1 MDATRI
7 HVTLFVLLCCLQ
19 FGVSYKIYILPEPG
33 AFCFGVFSGDDCL
46 TWSEYSARPTF
57 VDHSTTLIFTPGTYS
72 SSRLSTRYQS
82 SYNYYGSALSV
93 ANIKRFTMIGDGAQL
108 QFRLSLFNV
117 EDVRMYN
124 LTFTDRPRID
134 VRNVQSFVM
143 ENCTLSQTSSS
154 TYYYYRRRI
163 PVGVYFYSSN
173 LSRVVESTFIKVI
186 LDVQSYSTLLV
197 DTSTFMNYSSGATCI
212 KGDRYSSVTI
222 HGSRFLN
229 NFAST
234 NGVVYTQSPL
244 EIVNCLFDGNSVQSS
259 TGAVVYSVE
268 DVTVADSSFISNS
281 ASYYYYLYRG
291 GSAIRGQRNINVNN
305 CTFSFYTQSSSIIYS
320 YPYSSSYHPYG
331 NQEGVYQ
338 VNVTNSMFYDS
349 NRGIYSYNDVT
360 IVNSSFYNIT
370 ALSGEGGAVY
380 STNTVTISNCTFI
393 NSTAIN
399 GNGGAIYSG
408 NDIKAIDSTIREC
421 SALNGGAIYS
431 GNDIKA
437 IDSTISE
444 CSALNGGAIYSAASN
459 SSANFES
466 NIVLLRSTFSYNS
479 AASGGVLYTK
489 GHYDHYTEFTDCTF
503 IFNEAI
509 GNSTGGGSGAVASIA
524 NTSLLITNSTFNY
537 NEAETDGGVLD
548 SNFSSVSIKHSSFSQ
563 NSADGNGGVFY
574 GQEYSTN
581 FTVEHT
587 IIDHNSAESGGVFY
601 VRRSNSNIKILGSKF
616 IRNSASYQ
624 GGVMDV
630 RGVTL
635 IVDMDTVIA
644 NNTAGSSGNVIS
656 ACVSQITAYGLESR
670 LDPVYPLYCTIYD
683 ERSSSY
689 PMSQSISTYASTTIP
704 ATEHNN
710 QRHTVGT
717 GPLVTTTSQ
726 RDTTTLHTT
735 EEVATTIPST
745 SQSSF
750 AVTTTSDIVPH
761 TLKVTT
767 NSPSGT
773 TPNLFTTYSERT
785 TESIRQ
791 FTTDSI
797 TSIRTQSNTD
807 EATTVSEE
815 VTTTE
820 MVSDISNSVTDS
832 SATTASRFAELQAE
846 QDKYDIRESS
856 QQLTM
861 GIISLTVLFI
871 VCIAVCTMMVTL
883 FFMACKKR
891 KAQMTRARYKKLSG
905 TEKYQEETYK
915 DNESQ
920 EYSFMEI

>member
-57 VDHSTTLIFTPGTYS
+57 VDHSTTLIFTHGNYS

-108 QFRLSLFNV
+108 QFQLSLSNIG
-117 EDVRMYN
+117 DVRIYN
-124 LTFTDRPRID
+124 LTFTDCPRID

-143 ENCTLSQTSSS
+143 ENCTLSQTSSCL
-154 TYYYYRRRI
+154 TYYHYRRRI
-163 PVGVYFYSSN
+163 LVGVYFYSSN
-173 LSRVVESTFIKVI
+173 LSRVIESTFIKVI
-186 LDVQSYSTLLV
+186 LDVSYSTLLV

-244 EIVNCLFDGNSVQSS
+244 KIVNCLFDGNSVQSS

-268 DVTVADSSFISNS
+268 DVTVVDSSFISNG
-281 ASYYYYLYRG
+281 ASYNYYQYSPQYYTYHKG
-291 GSAIRGQRNINVNN
+291 GSAISGQRNIDIKN

-320 YPYSSSYHPYG
+320 HPYSSSYHPYG

-338 VNVTNSMFYDS
+338 VNVANSTFYDS

-408 NDIKAIDSTIREC
+408 NDIMAIDSTIREC

-431 GNDIKA
+431 
-437 IDSTISE
+437 
-444 CSALNGGAIYSAASN
+444 AASN
-459 SSANFES
+459 SSAIFEP
-466 NIVLLRSTFSYNS
+466 NIVLLRSTFSDNS
-479 AASGGVLYTK
+479 AASGGVLYTN

-503 IFNEAI
+503 VSNKAI
-509 GNSTGGGSGAVASIA
+509 GNSTGGGSGAVASVA

-574 GQEYSTN
+574 GRKYSTN

-601 VRRSNSNIKILGSKF
+601 VRRSNSNVKILGSKF
-616 IRNSASYQ
+616 VRNSASYQ
-624 GGVMDV
+624 GGVMDI

-644 NNTAGSSGNVIS
+644 NNTAGSSGNIIS

-689 PMSQSISTYASTTIP
+689 ASTTIP

-717 GPLVTTTSQ
+717 GTLVTTTSQ
-726 RDTTTLHTT
+726 RDTTILHTT

-767 NSPSGT
+767 SSPSGT